1 MRDHTRLLAV
11 AAFACVAACRGGA
24 PQMTDGD
31 PRMAAPTE
39 LTATLTDPTTVE
51 LKWKDNATDEGG
63 YIVEYTTDPEDEF
76 IVLDALPRDAVTFRH
91 ADLVPET
98 RFLYRVRP
106 FFGAVS
112 NVAQIAT
119 GKGAGRHPVEAPADP
134 PRPDASGAVSLR
146 DPATA
151 SEAGPRDLTA
161 HLAGPTSVVLGWKDR
176 SRDEQGYLVEGATRP
191 SEPFKAFAFLEA
203 DTVSFTVLDL
213 PPETQHLF
221 RVRAY
226 FYGPASNLA
235 QTTTRARP

>member
-1 MRDHTRLLAV
+1 MRDNTRLLVA
-11 AAFACVAACRGGA
+11 AAFACAACRGGA
-24 PQMTDGD
+24 PDTIDSG

-39 LTATLTDPTTVE
+39 LTATLTGPTTVE
-51 LKWKDNATDEGG
+51 LTWKDNATDEGG

-76 IVLDALPRDAVTFRH
+76 IILDALPPDTTTFRH

-106 FFGAVS
+106 FFGMVS
-112 NVAQIAT
+112 NAAQIT
-119 GKGAGRHPVEAPADP
+119 TRKGSGSPAEVPADP
-134 PRPDASGAVSLR
+134 ARPDPSGTVSLR

-151 SEAGPRDLTA
+151 SEAGPRQLTA
-161 HLAGPTSVVLGWKDR
+161 HLAAPTSVVLRWKDR

-203 DTVSFTVLDL
+203 DTVSFAVLDL

-226 FYGPASNLA
+226 FHGPASNLA
-235 QTTTRARP
+235 QTTTHAAP